1 MPTAMTAAGRARLAR
16 ELNIRVK
23 YLRLTGLDGPAL
35 VEAMASRMGDV
46 RALMEG
52 AGPDGMD
59 GLARRLP
66 DLRHFAA
73 LLVRS
78 ADRTG
83 IQEGKTEAPG

>member
-1 MPTAMTAAGRARLAR
+1 MPTAMTAARRAHLAR
-16 ELNIRVK
+16 ELNTRVK

-35 VEAMASRMGDV
+35 VEAMAGRMGDV

-52 AGPDGMD
+52 AEPGGME
-59 GLARRLP
+59 GLAQRLP
-66 DLRHFAA
+66 DLRDLAA
-73 LLVRS
+73 LLACS